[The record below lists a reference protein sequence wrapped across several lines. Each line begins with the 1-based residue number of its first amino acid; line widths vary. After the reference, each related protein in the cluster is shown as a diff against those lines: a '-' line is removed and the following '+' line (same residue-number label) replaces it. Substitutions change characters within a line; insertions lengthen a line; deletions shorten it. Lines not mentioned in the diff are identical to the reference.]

1 MEELESTSLSEI
13 KWYGWDAIHAKRMWR
28 FRSWSVWKIV
38 LLFGGSTRWIL
49 LNSRSQAFPL
59 HHPSSCMCWILLES
73 YSSTLSHHY
82 ADFPSFCFANSLS
95 SCTSHLAP

>member
-28 FRSWSVWKIV
+28 FRCWSVWKIV
-38 LLFGGSTRWIL
+38 LLFGGVHALDPTELSFSGSSTSPSVL
-49 LNSRSQAFPL
+49 LHVL
-59 HHPSSCMCWILLES
+59 DLVGV

-82 ADFPSFCFANSLS
+82 SDFPSFCFANSLS